1 MKVVEAKIVVLGSQG
16 VGKTSL
22 VVRYIGKMF
31 SKHISP
37 TIGASFFTCNI
48 NLQEAR
54 VKLQVWDTAGQE
66 RFRSMAPMYY
76 RNANAALLVF
86 DITSVA
92 SFAAIKSWVKELQR
106 YDYLNESQNYCHGT
120 PVVQELRLQQRAGA
134 TCAGAGRQQGGSGAR
149 ARSSCARRRPL
160 RRRSRRRLHRDLRA
174 ARPGRRRHR
183 PAPYAARLLTFVFY
197 AQGIEHVFTSTAREL
212 LLQAHARPAADARPP
227 HEPAVG
233 THRSVPSTQPPPRR
247 PAPRTRTH
255 PQMLSRYQS
264 QLS

>member
-1 MKVVEAKIVVLGSQG
+1 MRTHCGRARRGGGHLTNHLLLG

-174 ARPGRRRHR
+174 ARPGHR
-183 PAPYAARLLTFVFY
+183 ARVHEHGARATAA
-197 AQGIEHVFTSTAREL
+197 S
-212 LLQAHARPAADARPP
+212 ARPP
-227 HEPAVG
+227 RRRRPPAARASRWYRGAARVEPAG
-233 THRSVPSTQPPPRR
+233 RAPALLLALRLAPPPSVRATRR
-247 PAPRTRTH
+247 RRSCF
-255 PQMLSRYQS
+255 L
-264 QLS
+264 